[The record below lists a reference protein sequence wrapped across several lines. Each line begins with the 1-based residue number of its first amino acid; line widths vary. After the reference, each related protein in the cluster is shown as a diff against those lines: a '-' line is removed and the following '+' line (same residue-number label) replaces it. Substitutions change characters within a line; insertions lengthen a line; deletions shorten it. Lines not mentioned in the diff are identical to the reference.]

1 MYLHC
6 SPCSLS
12 DLGLARIPA
21 DLLQCLPNLEDLDL
35 SKNKLTA
42 IELDGTIPQVKTVSF
57 SSNQLNNVDGLTA
70 FPNLEN
76 LDVTNNPTLEVKQI
90 AACVVVQNSLFE
102 QLQFIIVN

>member
-1 MYLHC
+1 MMYVVCCRNILIFNVNLHC

-12 DLGLARIPA
+12 DLGLTCIPA

-57 SSNQLNNVDGLTA
+57 SRNQLNNVDGLTA

-76 LDVTNNPTLEVKQI
+76 LDVSNNPTLEVK
-90 AACVVVQNSLFE
+90 
-102 QLQFIIVN
+102 